1 MRLIVLGQKLTTR
14 PRLYFVKM
22 DIKSAFDT
30 IKQDKMLEI
39 IENLLDQVS
48 EAAQHEEPKADI

>member
-1 MRLIVLGQKLTTR
+1 
-14 PRLYFVKM
+14 M

-48 EAAQHEEPKADI
+48 FAARDNGPKADM

>member
-1 MRLIVLGQKLTTR
+1 MGQKLTTR
-14 PRLYFVKM
+14 PRLYVVKM